1 MARISYLAA
10 VNAVHYFQK
19 YRPIVADMSRD
30 QLEMLILLI
39 LNGEEIDYAFDHAM
53 SSKAA

>member
-1 MARISYLAA
+1 MPRLSYLAHFDA
-10 VNAVHYFQK
+10 IHYFQK
-19 YRPIVADMSRD
+19 YRPIVADMSRN

-53 SSKAA
+53 SSKIT